1 MPTITS
7 ADGTS
12 IGFEQTG
19 EGPALILID
28 GAMCYRA
35 AGPMRPLA
43 ERLADHFTV
52 YAYDRRGRGDSGDTQ
67 PYAIDR
73 EIEDLAAL
81 VAQAGGSAYGYG
93 LSSGGALLLAAT
105 AAGVEFA
112 RLALYEVPFTGATAN
127 KAAYTRELND
137 LLPAGRRGDAV
148 AAFMR
153 LVGMPAPAIDGMR
166 ASPAW
171 PMLEAI
177 APTLAYDDAVLGDG
191 TVPREQAKAVKVSTL
206 VLDGSASPEILRTAA
221 TGLADALPDARR
233 ETLGGQTHDVDPEAL
248 APALIAFFSV
258 A

>member
-12 IGFEQTG
+12 IGFDQAG
-19 EGPALILID
+19 EGPALILVD

-43 ERLADHFTV
+43 ERLTDHFTV
-52 YAYDRRGRGDSGDTQ
+52 YAYDRRGRGESGDTS
-67 PYAIDR
+67 PYAVHR
-73 EIEDLAAL
+73 EVEDLAAL

-105 AAGVEFA
+105 AAGVEFT
-112 RLALYEVPFTGATAN
+112 RLALYEVPFTGETDN
-127 KAAYTRELND
+127 KAAYTRDLND
-137 LLPAGRRGDAV
+137 LLAAGRRGDAV

-153 LVGMPAPAIDGMR
+153 LVGMPPPAIDGMR

-191 TVPREQAKAVKVSTL
+191 TVPREHAKAVKVATL
-206 VLDGSASPEILRTAA
+206 VLDGSASPETLRTAA
-221 TGLADALPDARR
+221 RGLASALPDARR
-233 ETLGGQTHDVDPEAL
+233 ETLAGQTHDVDPDAL
-248 APALIAFFSV
+248 APALIAFFT
-258 A
+258 AA